1 MSETELLFRRL
12 STVEP
17 ETVRWLWRDR
27 IPLGKLTVLDGDPG
41 LGKSTLL
48 LDLAA
53 RVTTGAP
60 MPDGAPTENGLVIL
74 VTGEDGIA
82 DTVRP
87 RFDAAG
93 GDAERLNV
101 LEAARDERGVR
112 PLSLP
117 EDVAALRAALLPL
130 KRARLIIIDP
140 FVAFLANYVNS
151 RIDHDI
157 RRTLAPLA
165 SLAADLE
172 AAIVLIRHLNKAAGG
187 VALYRGGGSIGII
200 GAARSGLLLA
210 RDPEDEQRRV
220 LAVTKS
226 NLAAEAPSL
235 ACQLETAPNGAAQVV
250 WGGTS
255 AHRANA
261 LLAVPVDD
269 AERSELDEASDFLT
283 DVLGDGSRTV
293 REVTAG
299 ARAAGIAE
307 RTLWRARRALG
318 VESRRVGGIADK
330 GSWLLTLPINGAN
343 GRHSQSAQTTGLP
356 AKDARADLD
365 DRDRAGDGRG
375 DAWEPEEPAA

>member
-1 MSETELLFRRL
+1 VSETELLFRRL

-53 RVTTGAP
+53 RVTTGTA
-60 MPDGAPTENGLVIL
+60 MPDGAPAENGLVIL

-101 LEAARDERGVR
+101 LEAVRDDRGVR

-117 EDVAALRAALLPL
+117 EDVAALRATLLPL
-130 KRARLIIIDP
+130 KRARLIIVDP

-165 SLAADLE
+165 TLAAELD
-172 AAIVLIRHLNKAAGG
+172 AAIVLLRHLNKASGG
-187 VALYRGGGSIGII
+187 SALYRGGGSIGII
-200 GAARSGLLLA
+200 GAARAGLLVA
-210 RDPEDEQRRV
+210 RDPDDEQQRV

-226 NLAAEAPSL
+226 NLAPLAPSL
-235 ACQLETAPNGAAQVV
+235 SFTLDGAPNGAGRIR
-250 WGGTS
+250 WLGES
-255 AHRANA
+255 ALRADA
-261 LLAVPVDD
+261 LVRDPED
-269 AERSELDEASDFLT
+269 ADEREAARDLRGFLHELVEAT
-283 DVLGDGSRTV
+283 PRTFK
-293 REVTAG
+293 EVQHACRTAG
-299 ARAAGIAE
+299 FDASERTLRRRLRAAGLVAQRHGFGPGSAMVWSLGNGHSGHIPAIQDTPGE
-307 RTLWRARRALG
+307 MASMASMAGMGDPDEVARQALR
-318 VESRRVGGIADK
+318 E
-330 GSWLLTLPINGAN
+330 GA
-343 GRHSQSAQTTGLP
+343 
-356 AKDARADLD
+356 
-365 DRDRAGDGRG
+365 
-375 DAWEPEEPAA
+375 